1 MPLHK
6 EAFLSTIE
14 LCFLLTVC
22 TVSVLGAP
30 LVEADGAVARIK
42 VEERRGTT
50 VDATDNVG
58 LWGRLFGYKRVTESD
73 YDDGSHSDSS
83 DSDEM
88 TPAAKKEG
96 SSILN
101 YDGGSDSDSSD
112 SDEKKEGS
120 SLYDDGSALDSDD
133 SDQKTPEA
141 RKDGSSDYD
150 DGSASDSGDSDEKT
164 PEAKNEGSSESDDYD
179 GSDEKALDAKRESS
193 STKEGS
199 SDYDDGSDS
208 DSSDSDEKTP
218 DAKNEGFSYY
228 DDGSDSDSARPEPI
242 IHSVP
247 GGKWRTDVFTERDN
261 TAGLFKNSVP
271 SVSLKPMSMQTVG
284 PETSAEF
291 LTYISEYNYALVAN
305 AAMRKLDAFEMGS
318 DGSFSLVASFRFS
331 DDEAPQSVAAGPPH
345 TPAWGFVAVALDN
358 QNRGPSNEFGRIAM
372 FHVDTITDGPLYYV
386 DAKGY
391 LPDHVSFT
399 PDGRKLK

>member
-14 LCFLLTVC
+14 LCFILTVC

-58 LWGRLFGYKRVTESD
+58 LWSRLFGYKRVTESD

-120 SLYDDGSALDSDD
+120 SLYDDGSASDSDD
-133 SDQKTPEA
+133 SDEKTPEA
-141 RKDGSSDYD
+141 RKDSSSDYD

-164 PEAKNEGSSESDDYD
+164 P
-179 GSDEKALDAKRESS
+179 
-193 STKEGS
+193 
-199 SDYDDGSDS
+199 
-208 DSSDSDEKTP
+208 
-218 DAKNEGFSYY
+218 DAKNEGFSDY

-305 AAMRKLDAFEMGS
+305 AAMRQLDAFKMGS
-318 DGSFSLVASFRFS
+318 DGSFSLVASFWFS
-331 DDEAPQSVAAGPPH
+331 DDEAPQSVAVGPPH